1 MLLLFFYSLVML
13 VVVAVTKDNKG
24 TSVLS
29 HQHRQRPTTLR
40 LTDAS
45 PIARTGDNDSLF
57 HSPQTETEMSPL
69 HQRGTRSLPLFG
81 SIPNV
86 ILPKRMS
93 SLTPAKEINQ
103 HEVHVLKHM
112 ANTFDDQV

>member
-1 MLLLFFYSLVML
+1 ML
-13 VVVAVTKDNKG
+13 VVVAIIKDNKG

-29 HQHRQRPTTLR
+29 HQHQQRPTTLH

-57 HSPQTETEMSPL
+57 YSPQTETEMSPL
-69 HQRGTRSLPLFG
+69 HQQGTRSLPLFG
-81 SIPNV
+81 STPNV

-93 SLTPAKEINQ
+93 SLTQQKR
-103 HEVHVLKHM
+103 
-112 ANTFDDQV
+112 